1 MALTTTRKIY
11 KCFLCGLMK
20 KGHKCTQTD
29 KKLIVKHD
37 KTDVR
42 KNLEERLKNRICKKI
57 DTIQDDNIPIEHV
70 ETELKCNLEI
80 DEIDNNMLNLK
91 KKITELQNEIIKKD
105 KQILLRDNLVMSYF
119 CKVGTK

>member
-1 MALTTTRKIY
+1 MALTATRKIY

-29 KKLIVKHD
+29 KKLIVKND

-42 KNLEERLKNRICKKI
+42 KSIEERLKNRIKKI
-57 DTIQDDNIPIEHV
+57 DTIQDDNTPSEQVQNKI
-70 ETELKCNLEI
+70 KSNLEI
-80 DEIDNNMLNLK
+80 HEIENNMLKLQ
-91 KKITELQNEIIKKD
+91 KKITELQNEIINKD

>member
-1 MALTTTRKIY
+1 MALTATRKIY

-29 KKLIVKHD
+29 KKLIVKND

-42 KNLEERLKNRICKKI
+42 KSIEQRLKNRIKKI
-57 DTIQDDNIPIEHV
+57 DTIQDDNTPSEQVQNKI
-70 ETELKCNLEI
+70 KSNLEI
-80 DEIDNNMLNLK
+80 HEIENNMLKLQ
-91 KKITELQNEIIKKD
+91 KKITELQNEIINKD

>member
-1 MALTTTRKIY
+1 MALTATRKIY

-29 KKLIVKHD
+29 KKLIVKND

-57 DTIQDDNIPIEHV
+57 DTIQDDNTPSEQVQNKI
-70 ETELKCNLEI
+70 KSNLEI
-80 DEIDNNMLNLK
+80 HEIENNMLKLQ
-91 KKITELQNEIIKKD
+91 KKITELQNEIINKD